1 MSPAANELLRHVS
14 VLFKIETSV
23 MCVVAYFESPAA
35 QIFFFKYKNGTEKN
49 TILCR
54 EWGGGGYQPEARR
67 IFWLDVR
74 LRKKER
80 KTWAVKPH
88 TKLVTVGL

>member
-54 EWGGGGYQPEARR
+54 EWGGGGLSAGGKKNFLTRCA
-67 IFWLDVR
+67 F
-74 LRKKER
+74 KKER
-80 KTWAVKPH
+80 KKN
-88 TKLVTVGL
+88 LSR

>member
-1 MSPAANELLRHVS
+1 
-14 VLFKIETSV
+14 
-23 MCVVAYFESPAA
+23 MCVVAYFEWPAA
-35 QIFFFKYKNGTEKN
+35 QIFFFIYKNGTEKN

-54 EWGGGGYQPEARR
+54 EWGGLSAGGKKN
-67 IFWLDVR
+67 FWLDVR